1 VDWRGLALDVVARA
15 VALFIKAYLLT
26 LRIYVDRRL
35 LREPVRPGG
44 PVIAAFWH
52 GHMLVP
58 MIVFRNRRLRVL
70 VSRSRDGERVARVAA
85 HFGIGA
91 VRGSSSRG
99 GAMAMKELLELAGRA
114 TTHLGVT
121 PDGPRGPRHQVAP
134 GIIYLAERTGFPI
147 FPVVVGMDRYWVL
160 PSKWDEFLLPRPFA
174 RAVVR
179 GGDLTWVPS
188 PISPEEAEAY
198 RAHLEYEMQALT
210 QATYAE
216 ARRRDLQDDPSLAVR
231 H

>member
-1 VDWRGLALDVVARA
+1 VDWRGLALDVVTGV
-15 VALFIKAYLLT
+15 VALFIRAYLLT

-44 PVIAAFWH
+44 PIIAAFWH

-85 HFGIGA
+85 HFGLGA

-99 GAMAMKELLELAGRA
+99 GAMAIKELLELAGGRS
-114 TTHLGVT
+114 THLGVT

-134 GIIYLAERTGFPI
+134 GIVYLASKTGFPI
-147 FPVVVGMDRYWVL
+147 WPVVVGIDRYWVL

-179 GGDLTWVPS
+179 AGEFTWVPNS
-188 PISPEEAEAY
+188 ISPEEAEAY

-210 QATYAE
+210 RATYVE
-216 ARRRDLQDDPSLAVR
+216 ARRRDLLTDPSLTVR

>member
-1 VDWRGLALDVVARA
+1 VGWRGFILDVVAGV

-85 HFGIGA
+85 HFGLGA

-99 GAMAMKELLELAGRA
+99 GAMAMKELLELAAGA

-134 GIIYLAERTGFPI
+134 GIIYLAEKTGFPI
-147 FPVVVGMDRYWVL
+147 WPVVVGVDRYWVL
-160 PSKWDEFLLPRPFA
+160 PSTWDEFLLPRPFA
-174 RAVVR
+174 TALVR
-179 GGDLTWVPS
+179 GGEFTWVPS
-188 PISPEEAEAY
+188 GISPEEAEAY

-210 QATYAE
+210 RATYAG
-216 ARRRDLQDDPSLAVR
+216 ARRPDLQADPGLVVR